1 MPRPFL
7 LRFIGGTYQHSIL
20 SAAELTKKLHFTAIL
35 FSNHEEKVFYKLF
48 AFRVV
53 RWLHGCGHP
62 KELAGT
68 FIDWDSYHQECSNP
82 LLRAKLLLVALTEL
96 DVLPLHAAS
105 LKVRLLKC
113 IVLASTVTHSNLRLS

>member
-1 MPRPFL
+1 MPCPFL

-35 FSNHEEKVFYKLF
+35 FSTHEEKIFYKLF
-48 AFRVV
+48 AFCVV

-68 FIDWDSYHQECSNP
+68 FIDWDTYHQECGNP
-82 LLRAKLLLVALTEL
+82 LLRAKLLLVAMTEL
-96 DVLPLHAAS
+96 DVLPLHAAN
-105 LKVRLLKC
+105 LKVRLSIC
-113 IVLASTVTHSNLRLS
+113 IVLACIVTHSILRLS